1 MELLQLKYFCHA
13 AESGNFTHTAEHFRV
28 PTSNI
33 SRAVRCL
40 ESELSVKL
48 FERSANK
55 IKLNDKG
62 EIFYRHAK
70 RALGELDT
78 ARADLSSSDGIP
90 RGEIKLLV
98 SCCRHLATKAIERCV
113 KLFPEVSFSV
123 RHGVDSEDYDFVISD
138 LAPTKRELEKEL
150 LMSERMMLAVSK
162 SYANEGK
169 HGIEAGLDKE
179 RFVSLGSNTRLH
191 ALTLQYC
198 NQLGFTPNVAIQTDD
213 PYYVRKFIEL
223 GLGVAVYPEKSWANL
238 ISDNIM
244 LIDAGFPKRRTFL
257 FYKKDKSLSAGEQKF
272 IEILKEEFSKA

>member
-40 ESELSVKL
+40 EAELSVKL

-55 IKLNDKG
+55 IRLNDKG

-70 RALGELDT
+70 RALCELDT
-78 ARADLSSSDGIP
+78 ARADLCSSDGIP

-169 HGIEAGLDKE
+169 HSIEAGLDKE